1 MLTVAFYF
9 ILMLN
14 VIKLMVVML
23 NVVAPFAKCL
33 SRTMEHVKDDLFDSS
48 DCCKFK
54 PSLDSTDR
62 PQLTTSPIW
71 FKCDFQIW

>member
-23 NVVAPFAKCL
+23 NVVTVFCQMSK
-33 SRTMEHVKDDLFDSS
+33 S
-48 DCCKFK
+48 DNGA
-54 PSLDSTDR
+54 R
-62 PQLTTSPIW
+62 QR
-71 FKCDFQIW
+71 